1 MKNILILGGD
11 GYLGWPTAMF
21 FSSKGYKVTV
31 VDNYFR
37 RNLCKEKN
45 IESLFDNPNLIDR
58 AKIWNKITNK
68 EIKVCIGDLTNIDFM
83 FSLFDQN
90 IKYDWCINNNYDFS
104 DAVIHFAEQPSAPYS
119 MLNAENSNFTLVNNI
134 VSTNNLI
141 NAIKLKNPEIHI
153 IKLGTMG
160 EYGTPN
166 IDIEEGWIDI
176 NHKGRSQKFL
186 YPRQASSTYHTSKI
200 MDTDLLWFAVRTW
213 SLKVTDLMQGPVYGI
228 FTEQTK
234 LNSKLNTIFNYDEIF
249 GTVINRFI
257 TQAVINYPMTIYGK
271 GNQTRGYININDSM
285 RCIELA
291 VKNEAKN
298 GELRIFNQIS
308 ETLSVNEIAYKISKA
323 CKNLGI
329 ITKTE
334 NKVNPRVE
342 KEDHYYNPKY
352 QALKNLGFDPNLFDQ
367 EVIITMINE
376 ISKYK
381 NNINK
386 DVIFNGVKW

>member
-45 IESLFDNPNLIDR
+45 IESLFDNQNLIDR

-141 NAIKLKNPEIHI
+141 NAIKLKNPENR
-153 IKLGTMG
+153 
-160 EYGTPN
+160 P
-166 IDIEEGWIDI
+166 
-176 NHKGRSQKFL
+176 
-186 YPRQASSTYHTSKI
+186 KI
-200 MDTDLLWFAVRTW
+200 
-213 SLKVTDLMQGPVYGI
+213 
-228 FTEQTK
+228 
-234 LNSKLNTIFNYDEIF
+234 
-249 GTVINRFI
+249 
-257 TQAVINYPMTIYGK
+257 
-271 GNQTRGYININDSM
+271 
-285 RCIELA
+285 
-291 VKNEAKN
+291 
-298 GELRIFNQIS
+298 
-308 ETLSVNEIAYKISKA
+308 
-323 CKNLGI
+323 
-329 ITKTE
+329 
-334 NKVNPRVE
+334 
-342 KEDHYYNPKY
+342 
-352 QALKNLGFDPNLFDQ
+352 
-367 EVIITMINE
+367 
-376 ISKYK
+376 
-381 NNINK
+381 
-386 DVIFNGVKW
+386 